1 MQIEIVPVE
10 PKLEVESTWR
20 LQRRNLL
27 PPSPCA
33 VSPPDNIE
41 QIFAE
46 FLEGGNRRFVR
57 RSAAC
62 G

>member
-10 PKLEVESTWR
+10 YKLEVESTWR
-20 LQRRNLL
+20 LPKRKQVM
-27 PPSPCA
+27 PSPRA

-46 FLEGGNRRFVR
+46 FLEMENETNGVET
-57 RSAAC
+57 
-62 G
+62 